1 MCKKNESQCVF
12 CKDGRTF
19 GGEKEQGIILCLLFF
34 LRPFLH
40 LNSTCVCVCVRAVK
54 KKEVNV
60 SHIYAIKKLD
70 QEEMSYSYK
79 VETTE
84 GWRRCLSRC

>member
-1 MCKKNESQCVF
+1 MCKKNESECAF

-19 GGEKEQGIILCLLFF
+19 GGEKEQGLIFCLLFF
-34 LRPFLH
+34 LPFSASEQH
-40 LNSTCVCVCVRAVK
+40 LCACACKLLK

-84 GWRRCLSRC
+84 VWRRCLSRF